1 MPELP
6 EIEVLRRS
14 LEPHL
19 VGERVLRAEIREPR
33 LRERVRPR
41 ELAGLA
47 GLTVRALGR
56 RSKYLLIHLEPD
68 SPPGGP
74 GKTLIVH
81 LGMSGR
87 LTLSTG
93 AAPPEPH
100 EHVVL
105 HLASGRQLRFR
116 DPRRFGL
123 LRVAATGSLARDPHL
138 AGLGV
143 EPLASGSFSNL
154 GGNLGDLSGAALH
167 AAARGRRGPVK
178 SFLMDASAV
187 VGVGNI
193 YATES
198 LFRAGIHPRRSVARL
213 SPARW
218 ERLAAAVVAVLEQAI
233 AQGGTTL
240 NDFADGEGRSGY
252 FQVSLAAY
260 GRDGE
265 PCPLCGAPIRRIV
278 QSGRSTYYCPRCQR

>member
-19 VGERVLRAEIREPR
+19 VGDRFVGAEVRDPR

-41 ELAGLA
+41 ELAALSG
-47 GLTVRALGR
+47 RAIRGLGR
-56 RSKYLLIHLEPD
+56 RSKYLLIHAEGE
-68 SPPGGP
+68 GG
-74 GKTLIVH
+74 GGRGRTLVVH

-87 LTLSTG
+87 LTLVG
-93 AAPPEPH
+93 RKAPAEAH

-105 HLASGRQLRFR
+105 FLGSGRQLRFR

-123 LRVAATGSLARDPHL
+123 VRVVATERLERDPHF
-138 AGLGV
+138 AGLGL
-143 EPLASGSFSNL
+143 EPLAADAG
-154 GGNLGDLSGAALH
+154 GDLTGEALGR
-167 AAARGRRGPVK
+167 AARGRRGPVK
-178 SFLMDASAV
+178 SFLMDAGAL

-198 LFRAGIHPRRSVARL
+198 LFRAGVHPLRSVARL

-218 ERLAAAVVAVLEQAI
+218 ERLAAAVVAVLRQAI
-233 AQGGTTL
+233 GQGGTTL

-252 FQVSLAAY
+252 FQVSLSAY
-260 GRDGE
+260 GREGE
-265 PCPLCGAPIRRIV
+265 PCPTCGTPIGRIV

>member
-1 MPELP
+1 VPELP

-19 VGERVLRAEIREPR
+19 VGDRVVSADVREPR

-41 ELAGLA
+41 ELAALSGLA
-47 GLTVRALGR
+47 VRALGR
-56 RSKYLLIHLEPD
+56 RSKYLLIHLESPS
-68 SPPGGP
+68 SPPR
-74 GKTLIVH
+74 TLVVH

-87 LTLSTG
+87 LTLADRS
-93 AAPPEPH
+93 APAEPH

-105 HLASGRQLRFR
+105 HLASGRTLRFR

-123 LRVAATGSLARDPHL
+123 LRVVPTDRLARDPHFADL
-138 AGLGV
+138 GL
-143 EPLASGSFSNL
+143 EPLAAEPA
-154 GGNLGDLSGAALH
+154 GDLAGAAL
-167 AAARGRRGPVK
+167 ARAARGRRGPVK
-178 SFLMDASAV
+178 SFLMDASVV

-213 SPARW
+213 SQGRW
-218 ERLAAAVVAVLEQAI
+218 DRLAEAVVAVLRQAI

-252 FQVSLAAY
+252 FQVSLSAY
-260 GRDGE
+260 GREGE
-265 PCPLCGAPIRRIV
+265 PCPACGTPIRRIV
-278 QSGRSTYYCPRCQR
+278 QSGRSTYYCPSCQR